1 MEFNRTMKI
10 NISVEIDS
18 NDERD
23 CEQIEELIQL
33 LTELKKKIEYY
44 ED

>member
-1 MEFNRTMKI
+1 VKI
-10 NISVEIDS
+10 NINVEIDT

-23 CEQIEELIQL
+23 CDQIEELINV
-33 LTELKKKIEYY
+33 LTDLKKKIEYY